1 MRAMI
6 TGVEETP
13 AHHKLV
19 CACDPS
25 SWEAGV
31 EEDCHRFKA
40 WLGHICNPST
50 QETELGRS
58 LALS

>member
-40 WLGHICNPST
+40 CGATISGT
-50 QETELGRS
+50 EKKGKDKGET
-58 LALS
+58 